1 MPPKQYQREDPDSD
15 DEKTLLEED
24 DERSDDT
31 FNKSIAKSDKQPL
44 KDTFNKSIAKPLRG
58 HPKGTKNVKKP
69 VYVEPEKISEMVLNN
84 ELKLTKAQQKTLLP
98 KKTRTITDTER
109 ARIIEM
115 GKKGREAMIAN
126 KAKRDEDKRI
136 KEEEERKRQEL
147 INAKKIRIERP
158 EKKKKQT
165 LLKKQPFK
173 KDTFKKSVAKGVEGA
188 TPLVEPNGIE
198 VEEEEYE
205 SDSESDEGF
214 STDTRTIKKAT
225 KKIQQIN
232 QVLEKPKSNVSNY
245 RDLSLLDKLNYR
257 F

>member
-24 DERSDDT
+24 DERSDEQ
-31 FNKSIAKSDKQPL
+31 QPL
-44 KDTFNKSIAKPLRG
+44 KKVVG
-58 HPKGTKNVKKP
+58 HPKGTKNIKKP
-69 VYVEPEKISEMVLNN
+69 VYVEPEKISEMVLKN
-84 ELKLTKAQQKTLLP
+84 EIKLTKAQQRALLP

-158 EKKKKQT
+158 EKR
-165 LLKKQPFK
+165 KKQPN
-173 KDTFKKSVAKGVEGA
+173 TFNKSIAK
-188 TPLVEPNGIE
+188 PN
-198 VEEEEYE
+198 EEDNSPYE

-232 QVLEKPKSNVSNY
+232 QVLEKPKSNY

>member
-1 MPPKQYQREDPDSD
+1 
-15 DEKTLLEED
+15 
-24 DERSDDT
+24 
-31 FNKSIAKSDKQPL
+31 
-44 KDTFNKSIAKPLRG
+44 
-58 HPKGTKNVKKP
+58 
-69 VYVEPEKISEMVLNN
+69 MVLNN
-84 ELKLTKAQQKTLLP
+84 ELKLTKAQQKKLLP

-115 GKKGREAMIAN
+115 GKRGREAMIAN
-126 KAKRDEDKRI
+126 KTKRDEDKRI

-173 KDTFKKSVAKGVEGA
+173 K
-188 TPLVEPNGIE
+188 VEPN
-198 VEEEEYE
+198 EEEYE

>member
-1 MPPKQYQREDPDSD
+1 MPPKQYQKEDPDSDD

-24 DERSDDT
+24 DERSD
-31 FNKSIAKSDKQPL
+31 QPL
-44 KDTFNKSIAKPLRG
+44 KKVEPKGVENTFRKSMTKGVEGALPLVEGAKSLRG
-58 HPKGTKNVKKP
+58 HPKGTKNIKKP
-69 VYVEPEKISEMVLNN
+69 VYVEPEKISEMVLKN

-98 KKTRTITDTER
+98 KKTRTITDKER
-109 ARIIEM
+109 ERIIEM

-165 LLKKQPFK
+165 LLKKVSQK
-173 KDTFKKSVAKGVEGA
+173 
-188 TPLVEPNGIE
+188 PNE

>member
-15 DEKTLLEED
+15 DEQPLKKVEPNEVEGTLPLLED

-31 FNKSIAKSDKQPL
+31 FNKSIAKPL
-44 KDTFNKSIAKPLRG
+44 KVG
-58 HPKGTKNVKKP
+58 HPKGTKNIKKP
-69 VYVEPEKISEMVLNN
+69 VYVEPEKISEMVLKN
-84 ELKLTKAQQKTLLP
+84 ELKLTKAQQKALLP
-98 KKTRTITDTER
+98 KKTRTITDKER
-109 ARIIEM
+109 ERIIEM

-158 EKKKKQT
+158 EKRKK
-165 LLKKQPFK
+165 L
-173 KDTFKKSVAKGVEGA
+173 
-188 TPLVEPNGIE
+188 PLQKVEPKPKDD

-232 QVLEKPKSNVSNY
+232 QVLEKPKPNLSNY

>member
-1 MPPKQYQREDPDSD
+1 MPPKQYQKEDPDSDD

-24 DERSDDT
+24 DERSDNTFSKSMTKGVEDT
-31 FNKSIAKSDKQPL
+31 FRKSMTKGVEGALPLVEGAKS
-44 KDTFNKSIAKPLRG
+44 LRG
-58 HPKGTKNVKKP
+58 HPKGTKNIKKP
-69 VYVEPEKISEMVLNN
+69 VYVEPEKISEMVLKN

-158 EKKKKQT
+158 EKKKK
-165 LLKKQPFK
+165 LPLN
-173 KDTFKKSVAKGVEGA
+173 TFKKNVEK
-188 TPLVEPNGIE
+188 PNE
-198 VEEEEYE
+198 VKEEEYE

>member
-24 DERSDDT
+24 DERSDEQQPNT
-31 FNKSIAKSDKQPL
+31 FNKSITKRVEPKEVPL
-44 KDTFNKSIAKPLRG
+44 KVG
-58 HPKGTKNVKKP
+58 HPKGTKNIKKP
-69 VYVEPEKISEMVLNN
+69 VYVEPEKISEMVLKN
-84 ELKLTKAQQKTLLP
+84 EIKLTKAQQKALLP

-158 EKKKKQT
+158 EKRKKI
-165 LLKKQPFK
+165 
-173 KDTFKKSVAKGVEGA
+173 
-188 TPLVEPNGIE
+188 PLQKVEPKPN
-198 VEEEEYE
+198 EEDNSPYE

-232 QVLEKPKSNVSNY
+232 QVLEKPKSNY

>member
-1 MPPKQYQREDPDSD
+1 MPPKQYQREDSDSD
-15 DEKTLLEED
+15 DEKTLLAED
-24 DERSDDT
+24 DERSDEPQPNT
-31 FNKSIAKSDKQPL
+31 FNKSITKRVESKRVEGVKPL
-44 KDTFNKSIAKPLRG
+44 KVG
-58 HPKGTKNVKKP
+58 HPKGTKNIKKP
-69 VYVEPEKISEMVLNN
+69 VYVEPEKISEMVLKN
-84 ELKLTKAQQKTLLP
+84 ELKLTKAQQRALLP

-158 EKKKKQT
+158 EKR
-165 LLKKQPFK
+165 KKQPN
-173 KDTFKKSVAKGVEGA
+173 TFNKSIAKPNEGVEGDNS
-188 TPLVEPNGIE
+188 P
-198 VEEEEYE
+198 YE

-232 QVLEKPKSNVSNY
+232 QVLEKPKPNLSNY

>member
-173 KDTFKKSVAKGVEGA
+173 KVES
-188 TPLVEPNGIE
+188 NGIE

>member
-24 DERSDDT
+24 DERSDEQQPNT
-31 FNKSIAKSDKQPL
+31 FNKSITKRVEPKEGSKGFPL
-44 KDTFNKSIAKPLRG
+44 KVG
-58 HPKGTKNVKKP
+58 HPKGTKNIKKP
-69 VYVEPEKISEMVLNN
+69 VYVEPEKISEMVLKN
-84 ELKLTKAQQKTLLP
+84 ELKLTKAQQKALLP

-158 EKKKKQT
+158 EKR
-165 LLKKQPFK
+165 KKQPLPK
-173 KDTFKKSVAKGVEGA
+173 QKVEPNEGVEGDNS
-188 TPLVEPNGIE
+188 P
-198 VEEEEYE
+198 YE

-232 QVLEKPKSNVSNY
+232 QVLEKPKPNLSNY

>member
-24 DERSDDT
+24 DERSDEQQPNT
-31 FNKSIAKSDKQPL
+31 FNKSITKRVEPNRVEGTKSL
-44 KDTFNKSIAKPLRG
+44 KVG
-58 HPKGTKNVKKP
+58 HPKGTKNIKKP
-69 VYVEPEKISEMVLNN
+69 VYVEPEKISEMVLKN
-84 ELKLTKAQQKTLLP
+84 ELKLTKAQQKALLP

-158 EKKKKQT
+158 EKRKKQ
-165 LLKKQPFK
+165 QPFK
-173 KDTFKKSVAKGVEGA
+173 K
-188 TPLVEPNGIE
+188 VEPKPKDE

-232 QVLEKPKSNVSNY
+232 QVLEKPKPNLSNY

>member
-24 DERSDDT
+24 DERSDEQQPFKKVEPNRVEGT
-31 FNKSIAKSDKQPL
+31 KSL
-44 KDTFNKSIAKPLRG
+44 KVG
-58 HPKGTKNVKKP
+58 HPKGTKNIKKP
-69 VYVEPEKISEMVLNN
+69 VYVEPEKISEMVLKN
-84 ELKLTKAQQKTLLP
+84 ELKLTKAQQRALLP

-158 EKKKKQT
+158 EKRKKI
-165 LLKKQPFK
+165 
-173 KDTFKKSVAKGVEGA
+173 
-188 TPLVEPNGIE
+188 PLQKVEPKPN
-198 VEEEEYE
+198 EEDNSPYE

-232 QVLEKPKSNVSNY
+232 QVLEKPKSNY

>member
-1 MPPKQYQREDPDSD
+1 MPPKQYQKEDPDSD

-24 DERSDDT
+24 DERSDEQ
-31 FNKSIAKSDKQPL
+31 QPL
-44 KDTFNKSIAKPLRG
+44 KKVEPNRVEGTKSLKVG
-58 HPKGTKNVKKP
+58 HPKGTKNIKKP
-69 VYVEPEKISEMVLNN
+69 VYVEPEKISEMVLKN
-84 ELKLTKAQQKTLLP
+84 ELKLTKAQQKALLP

-158 EKKKKQT
+158 EKRKKI
-165 LLKKQPFK
+165 
-173 KDTFKKSVAKGVEGA
+173 
-188 TPLVEPNGIE
+188 PLQKVEPKPN
-198 VEEEEYE
+198 EEDNSPYE

-214 STDTRTIKKAT
+214 STDTKTIKKAT